1 MQLHHVSN
9 QSVRVKEIN
18 NQLLPPTH
26 PIPPPY
32 THSGFQYNGIGTNNS
47 YSAPKYKI
55 VISMVLCDRKD
66 NSEVKMEYTNLLA
79 NQLYTN

>member
-9 QSVRVKEIN
+9 QSVRVKDIN
-18 NQLLPPTH
+18 NQLLPP
-26 PIPPPY
+26 
-32 THSGFQYNGIGTNNS
+32 GNS
-47 YSAPKYKI
+47 IQWPRDKQFLFRSQI
-55 VISMVLCDRKD
+55 RDCDFNLCDRKE

>member
-26 PIPPPY
+26 PP
-32 THSGFQYNGIGTNNS
+32 GISIQWPRDKQFLFRSQIRDCDFN
-47 YSAPKYKI
+47 
-55 VISMVLCDRKD
+55 LCDRKD

>member
-26 PIPPPY
+26 PPGISIQWPRDKQFLFR
-32 THSGFQYNGIGTNNS
+32 SQIQDCDFNGF
-47 YSAPKYKI
+47 
-55 VISMVLCDRKD
+55 V
-66 NSEVKMEYTNLLA
+66 
-79 NQLYTN
+79 